1 MPVKDVVEEKLELL
15 RRSPVQFVDAM
26 QNIAR
31 AIIDGDDRKEHQ
43 ASMGLAKLLGETMM
57 LADAVGRRRLL
68 LEHDALAKRQQ
79 PSTFRHGLCS
89 INFGS
94 TPVFPRVNFTEAFDD
109 LMGRDPRLANNAD
122 EIRRA
127 YSGDQGFAILK
138 LPRRLAEHA
147 RLKLTER
154 VRDMLAGFLGKG
166 VDRPTAKE
174 QLQAVAGFSSGY
186 AETVY
191 RTNLATAFT
200 AGRMQQMKDPDI
212 RATVPAFEL
221 VTVGDSDVRKNHR
234 DGEGLIAAVG
244 DPVWR
249 RHAPPLGYQCR
260 CDLRSVDKFELQSRG
275 LLMKGGHVQIYYP
288 ANFASAGPDPGF
300 RNVRP
305 DEKIYGS

>member
-1 MPVKDVVEEKLELL
+1 MPVKDVIEEKLELL

-26 QNIAR
+26 QDMAS
-31 AIIDGDDRKEHQ
+31 AIIDGDDQKEHKTTL
-43 ASMGLAKLLGETMM
+43 ALAKLLGETMM

-68 LEHDALAKRQQ
+68 LEHDALADRKQ
-79 PSTFRHGLCS
+79 PSTFRHGLCT
-89 INFGS
+89 ITFGS
-94 TPVFPRVNFTEAFDD
+94 TPIFPKVNFVEAFDD

-138 LPRRLAEHA
+138 LPRRLADHV

-154 VRDMLAGFLGKG
+154 IRDMLSGFLKRG

-200 AGRMQQMKDPDI
+200 AGRMQQMKDPEV

-221 VTVGDSDVRKNHR
+221 VTAGDTDVRKNHR
-234 DGEGLIAAVG
+234 AGEGLIAAVG
-244 DPVWR
+244 DPVWK

-260 CDLRSVDKFELQSRG
+260 CDLRSVDKFELKARG
-275 LLMKGGHVQIYYP
+275 LLKSGGHVQVHYP
-288 ANFASAGPDPGF
+288 ANFAEAGPDPGF